1 MPILNATETQAPLN
15 AFDGKRKA
23 WSIYNQM
30 IRDIGAVGHVFL
42 TLWCCPVAYYYDAP
56 IKRTLKMKAFA
67 IEHSKIAYFADSA
80 VYLAAILLLSIFLIR
95 LAPPQAETET
105 AISVVA
111 GLLGWSLIEYAMH
124 RLVFHGIQPFQRLHQ
139 EHHRRPQALIATP
152 TVLSVILIVVFVWL
166 PATPLV
172 GFWSGCG
179 VTLGVTTGY
188 FAYGVI
194 HHAVHHWRSR
204 SAWMR
209 QRKRLH
215 AIHHRFPY
223 CNYGV
228 TMSLW
233 DYLFHSGK
241 Q

>member
-1 MPILNATETQAPLN
+1 MKIL
-15 AFDGKRKA
+15 
-23 WSIYNQM
+23 S
-30 IRDIGAVGHVFL
+30 
-42 TLWCCPVAYYYDAP
+42 
-56 IKRTLKMKAFA
+56 
-67 IEHSKIAYFADSA
+67 IEHSAMGYFADFA
-80 VYLAAILLLSIFLIR
+80 IYLVAIVLLSIYLVDF
-95 LAPPQAETET
+95 APAQILSSIAL
-105 AISVVA
+105 SVLA
-111 GLLGWSLIEYAMH
+111 GLALWSLIEYVMH
-124 RLVFHGIQPFQRLHQ
+124 RLIFHGVEPFQRMHGA
-139 EHHRRPQALIATP
+139 HHHHPQDLIATP
-152 TVLSVILIVVFVWL
+152 TLISAALILLLVWL
-166 PATPLV
+166 PATLLV

-215 AIHHRFPY
+215 AIHHRFPH